1 MVVSGLAFEGDEFR
15 EIINDFIIESSEL
28 LEGLDQ
34 SLVDLEERPNDT
46 ELLNVV
52 FRSVHTIKGAA
63 GFLGFTQMV
72 ETAHTTENILNKM
85 RQGEIIATPSIIDV
99 ILNAFDTIK
108 ALLNNIKMGESEKE
122 LDISNVITQLNQIMA
137 DCEAAEPKE
146 KPAEEKKPE
155 KKEPEKPKEKPAEE
169 KKPEKKE
176 PEKPKEK
183 PKKDEKAELV
193 AEVKKSTEKKK
204 PAPAPAPAPPKA
216 KPARQSA
223 PKPKKEKSAP
233 VKASTGAGGRRARR
247 PRKGKGGK
255 SGDLVNEIQQ
265 ELSRSKK
272 PVHHA
277 SSRDTTIRVDIE
289 RMDNVMNL
297 VGEMVLKRN
306 RLLKLST
313 DLEQR
318 YEDDNL
324 VTGLIETVSHLNLI
338 TTDLQQAVMKTRM
351 LPIKKIFNKFPRMV
365 RDLARQVGKEIDL
378 QVFGEETEL
387 DRSVIEEIGDPLVH
401 LIRNS
406 VDHGV
411 EPPDE
416 RESNGKP
423 RQGIIVLSAYHE
435 GSHIIIE
442 IEDDG
447 RGIDPRIIKEKA
459 IENGL
464 LDQIEASRMRDKDA
478 INLIFAPGFSTAEKV
493 SDVSGRGVGMD
504 VVKSNISK
512 LNGIIDIETE
522 LNKGSKIKIQLPLT
536 VAIIQALM
544 VEVAGEV
551 YAVPLHSVM
560 ETIRLSPDQ
569 IKTVDKREVVR
580 LRDSVLTLIRLSKQ
594 FDIADNPC
602 SINREDEKLYVV
614 VIDLAERRVGLVV
627 DRLHGQ
633 EEAVIKSLGGYLAD
647 TVGVAGATI
656 TGDGNVVLILD
667 VPTLCGAWSEL

>member
-137 DCEAAEPKE
+137 DCEAAE
-146 KPAEEKKPE
+146 
-155 KKEPEKPKEKPAEE
+155 PKEKPAEE

-351 LPIKKIFNKFPRMV
+351 LPIKKIFNKYP
-365 RDLARQVGKEIDL
+365 
-378 QVFGEETEL
+378 
-387 DRSVIEEIGDPLVH
+387 
-401 LIRNS
+401 
-406 VDHGV
+406 
-411 EPPDE
+411 
-416 RESNGKP
+416 
-423 RQGIIVLSAYHE
+423 
-435 GSHIIIE
+435 
-442 IEDDG
+442 
-447 RGIDPRIIKEKA
+447 
-459 IENGL
+459 
-464 LDQIEASRMRDKDA
+464 
-478 INLIFAPGFSTAEKV
+478 
-493 SDVSGRGVGMD
+493 
-504 VVKSNISK
+504 
-512 LNGIIDIETE
+512 
-522 LNKGSKIKIQLPLT
+522 
-536 VAIIQALM
+536 
-544 VEVAGEV
+544 
-551 YAVPLHSVM
+551 
-560 ETIRLSPDQ
+560 
-569 IKTVDKREVVR
+569 
-580 LRDSVLTLIRLSKQ
+580 
-594 FDIADNPC
+594 
-602 SINREDEKLYVV
+602 
-614 VIDLAERRVGLVV
+614 
-627 DRLHGQ
+627 
-633 EEAVIKSLGGYLAD
+633 
-647 TVGVAGATI
+647 
-656 TGDGNVVLILD
+656 
-667 VPTLCGAWSEL
+667 